1 MADSAL
7 VCCALAGQNR
17 EGRGLG
23 IVASD
28 NMELAMEQCSG
39 CYRAMSR
46 HGVAARPRE
55 GPGMQLRGI
64 ARRRETEVPG
74 LLSIRRYVQQ
84 RCFCRPARPGS
95 RGGQVWEIAA
105 DFVDFRTR
113 IIIKEIVR

>member
-7 VCCALAGQNR
+7 VCCALAGQNG

-28 NMELAMEQCSG
+28 NMELAEQCSG

-55 GPGMQLRGI
+55 GPGMQLRALPRG
-64 ARRRETEVPG
+64 AGRPRSRACSQFAVMSNNAASAAPPG
-74 LLSIRRYVQQ
+74 PDLGAGKFGKSQQILSISEH
-84 RCFCRPARPGS
+84 GS
-95 RGGQVWEIAA
+95 S
-105 DFVDFRTR
+105 
-113 IIIKEIVR
+113 

>member
-23 IVASD
+23 IVAWD

-55 GPGMQLRGI
+55 GPGMQLRAALRG
-64 ARRRETEVPG
+64 AGRPRSRACSQFAVMSNNAASAAPPG
-74 LLSIRRYVQQ
+74 PDLGAAKFGKSQQ
-84 RCFCRPARPGS
+84 
-95 RGGQVWEIAA
+95 I
-105 DFVDFRTR
+105 
-113 IIIKEIVR
+113 

>member
-7 VCCALAGQNR
+7 VCCALAGQNG

-28 NMELAMEQCSG
+28 NMELAEQCSG

-55 GPGMQLRGI
+55 GPGMQLRALPRG
-64 ARRRETEVPG
+64 AGRPRSRACSQFAVMSNNAASAAPPG
-74 LLSIRRYVQQ
+74 PDLGAGEFEKSQQILSISEH
-84 RCFCRPARPGS
+84 GS
-95 RGGQVWEIAA
+95 S
-105 DFVDFRTR
+105 
-113 IIIKEIVR
+113 

>member
-7 VCCALAGQNR
+7 VCCALAGQNG

-28 NMELAMEQCSG
+28 NMELAEQCSG

-55 GPGMQLRGI
+55 GPGMQLRALPRG
-64 ARRRETEVPG
+64 AGRPRSRACSQFAVMSNNAASAAPPG
-74 LLSIRRYVQQ
+74 PDLGAGEFGKSQQILSKDDHKR
-84 RCFCRPARPGS
+84 
-95 RGGQVWEIAA
+95 
-105 DFVDFRTR
+105 DN
-113 IIIKEIVR
+113 